1 MVEQNQPTNDQ
12 EVAAAKLRAAAK
24 LQAEAAKDTEFA
36 AENAPGL
43 NPEAA
48 DEQKGGKQHNNKEH
62 ANQYTQG
69 RNDDRGRKE

>member
-1 MVEQNQPTNDQ
+1 MAEQNQPTNDQ
-12 EVAAAKLRAAAK
+12 EVAAQKLREAAQR
-24 LQAEAAKDTEFA
+24 QAQAAKDTEFA

-43 NPEAA
+43 TNPEAA

-69 RNDDRGRKE
+69 QK

>member
-1 MVEQNQPTNDQ
+1 MAEQNQPTNDQ
-12 EVAAAKLRAAAK
+12 VAAEKLREAAQR
-24 LQAEAAKDTEFA
+24 QAQAAKDTEFA